1 MRRFFLASVMVLCGS
16 LAMPVSLWAMHISE
30 GILPLPWALFWW
42 VIMLVFLGLAL
53 RRVTQSLREDPQRKS
68 LFAFV
73 TALIFLFS
81 VIPIPVP
88 IAGTCSHPVGVAVG
102 VFILGLSGSI
112 VAGFIVLL
120 LQTLLLAHGG
130 ISSLGANVVSMAVA
144 GSLSAYLL
152 LLLLTRFSISIP
164 VKAFLCGLLADWA
177 TYFMTALQL
186 TLALREGDPFLEFF
200 LKILLAFAPTQ
211 IPLGILEGVIT
222 ASLITVI
229 ARKRRELLLSK
240 ALNP

>member
-1 MRRFFLASVMVLCGS
+1 MKGATIFS
-16 LAMPVSLWAMHISE
+16 LSLLSIGLFPSLLWAMHISE
-30 GILPLPWALFWW
+30 GILPLSWALFWW
-42 VIMLVFLGLAL
+42 VIMIICLALAL
-53 RRVTQSLREDPQRKS
+53 RRVALTLREDPQKKA

-73 TALIFLFS
+73 TALVFLFS

-130 ISSLGANVVSMAVA
+130 ISSLGANVVAMAII
-144 GSLSAYLL
+144 GSISAYLALVL
-152 LLLLTRFSISIP
+152 LSKISVPIYF
-164 VKAFLCGLLADWA
+164 KAFICGLLADWA
-177 TYFMTALQL
+177 TYSVTALQL
-186 TLALREGDPFLEFF
+186 TLALKGSDPFGELY

-222 ASLITVI
+222 ASLITAI
-229 ARKRRELLLSK
+229 AKKRKELLMPK

>member
-1 MRRFFLASVMVLCGS
+1 MKAFLFTL
-16 LAMPVSLWAMHISE
+16 LITLLMPTYLWAMHISE
-30 GILPLPWALFWW
+30 GILPLSWALFWW
-42 VIMLVFLGLAL
+42 IFMVIALVFAI
-53 RRVTQSLREDPQRKS
+53 RRIAPTLREDPQKKA

-88 IAGTCSHPVGVAVG
+88 VVGTCSHPVGVAVG

-130 ISSLGANVVSMAVA
+130 ISSLGANVVSMAVV

-152 LLLLTRFSISIP
+152 LLLFSRTSIP
-164 VKAFLCGLLADWA
+164 LSIRAFLCGLFADWA

-186 TLALREGDPFLEFF
+186 TIALKEGDPFLEFF

-211 IPLGILEGVIT
+211 IPLGILEGIIT
-222 ASLITVI
+222 ASLITLI
-229 ARKRRELLLSK
+229 ARKRKELLLPG